1 MALVIGTGITV
12 GTGISILSDIE
23 VATDNLVLN
32 LDAEAYLGSG
42 SWLDTSGFDNDATL
56 VGSPTFTSGTAGS
69 FLFNGVDQYA
79 EIAHSVSLKPT
90 AAITME
96 QWLTAAD
103 WTAGSLPS
111 NYLVSLSCTQGG
123 GYSHNIWEGS
133 WKSYV
138 RSNGVYQI
146 PTYDVSGFA
155 AGSLHQFVTT
165 FDGQF
170 TRLYVDG
177 VLEDTVDIGT
187 SGNAIQYA
195 FNNSVIIAAEAGS
208 GTGAAGQYWP
218 GRVAITRIYNVALT
232 TEQVENNFTAVAS
245 RYGL

>member
-12 GTGISILSDIE
+12 GTGVSIRSDIE
-23 VATDNLVLN
+23 VATAGLVLN
-32 LDAEAYLGSG
+32 LDAESYSGSG
-42 SWLDTSGFDNDATL
+42 DWLDTSGEGNDAAL
-56 VGSPTFTSGTAGS
+56 VGSPTFTPGTAAS

-79 EIAHSVSLKPT
+79 EMLHDASLKPT
-90 AAITME
+90 AAITLE
-96 QWLTAAD
+96 QWVTAAD
-103 WTAGSLPS
+103 WTAGALPS
-111 NYLVSLSCTQGG
+111 DYLVSLSCTQGG

-138 RSNGVYQI
+138 RAAGVYQI
-146 PTYDVSGFA
+146 PTADVSGFA

-165 FDGQF
+165 FDGRY

-177 VLEDTVDIGT
+177 ALADTVDIGT

-208 GTGAAGQYWP
+208 TTGAAGQYWS
-218 GRVAITRIYNVALT
+218 GRVAITRIYSVALT
-232 TEQVENNFTAVAS
+232 PAQVENNFTAVAA
-245 RYGL
+245 RYGV

>member
-1 MALVIGTGITV
+1 MALVVGTGITV

-23 VATDNLVLN
+23 AATTGLVLN
-32 LDAEAYLGSG
+32 LDAEAYSGSG
-42 SWLDTSGFDNDATL
+42 AWLDTSGLDNDATL
-56 VGSPTFTSGTAGS
+56 VGSPAYTGGTAAS

-79 EIAHSVSLKPT
+79 EMLHDATLKPT

-103 WTAGSLPS
+103 WTAGALPS
-111 NYLVSLSCTQGG
+111 DYLVSLSCTQGG

-138 RSNGVYQI
+138 RANGVYQI
-146 PTYDVSGFA
+146 PEFDVSGFA
-155 AGSLHQFVTT
+155 ANSWHQFVTT
-165 FDGQF
+165 FDGRF

-177 VLEDTVDIGT
+177 ALEDTVDIGT
-187 SGNAIQYA
+187 SGNVIQYA

-208 GTGAAGQYWP
+208 TTGAAGQYWD
-218 GRVAITRIYNVALT
+218 GRVAITRIYSVALT
-232 TEQVENNFTAVAS
+232 AAQVENNFVAVAP